1 MPAVERFIMNIKEV
15 IKKDGTTVYRSNVYL
30 GVDSIT
36 GKKVKTTITG
46 RTKKEVKAK
55 AQQAQSNFK
64 ANGSTVFKRVKV
76 TTYRELTDLWLEN
89 YQMTVKPQTLVS
101 TRQFL
106 KNHILPVF
114 GDMQL
119 DKIHIAH
126 IQSWVNKLAFKIV
139 NYGVAA
145 SINKRILQHGVSM
158 QLIPFNPAREV
169 ILPRPQKAGANR
181 IKFIDKEDLKT
192 FLDYMER
199 LAPTAYNYYY
209 DSVLYKLLLAT
220 GCRYGEAVALEWS
233 DIDFNSATI
242 SITKTYN
249 RIVKQVGTPKSKAGI
264 RTISIDNK
272 TILMLKQYRN
282 RQRQAFMEIGSPAP
296 ALVFSTTV
304 SQYPN
309 SDARTKSL
317 RYRCKEAGI
326 PQFTFHAFRHTH
338 ASLLLNAGISYK
350 ELQHRLGHATL
361 AMTMDTYSHLSK
373 EKEKEAVLYYEKALQ
388 NL

>member
-15 IKKDGTTVYRSNVYL
+15 IKKDGTKVYRSNVYL

-145 SINKRILQHGVSM
+145 SINKRILQYGVSM

-233 DIDFNSATI
+233 DIDFDSATI

-296 ALVFSTTV
+296 ALVFSTTI

-373 EKEKEAVLYYEKALQ
+373 EKEKEAVLYYEKAIQ

>member
-1 MPAVERFIMNIKEV
+1 MNIKEV
-15 IKKDGTTVYRSNVYL
+15 IKKDGTKVYRSNVYL

-64 ANGSTVFKRVKV
+64 TNGSTVFKRVEV

-126 IQSWVNKLAFKIV
+126 IQSWVNKLAFKLV

-145 SINKRILQHGVSM
+145 SINKRILQYGVSM

-233 DIDFNSATI
+233 DIDFDSATI

-296 ALVFSTTV
+296 ALVFSTTI

-373 EKEKEAVLYYEKALQ
+373 EKEKEAVLYYEKAIQ

>member
-1 MPAVERFIMNIKEV
+1 MNIKEV
-15 IKKDGTTVYRSNVYL
+15 IKKDGTKVYRSNVYL

-145 SINKRILQHGVSM
+145 SINKRILQYGVSM

-192 FLDYMER
+192 FLGYMER

-296 ALVFSTTV
+296 ALVFSTTI

-338 ASLLLNAGISYK
+338 ASLLLNAGIGYK

>member
-1 MPAVERFIMNIKEV
+1 MNIKEV
-15 IKKDGTTVYRSNVYL
+15 IKKDGTKVYRSNVYL

-64 ANGSTVFKRVKV
+64 TNGSTVFKRVEV

-126 IQSWVNKLAFKIV
+126 IQSWVNKLAFKLV

-145 SINKRILQHGVSM
+145 SINKRILQYGVSM

-233 DIDFNSATI
+233 DIDFDSATI

-296 ALVFSTTV
+296 ALVFSTTI

-338 ASLLLNAGISYK
+338 ASLLLNAGIGYK

-361 AMTMDTYSHLSK
+361 AMTMDMYSHLSK

>member
-15 IKKDGTTVYRSNVYL
+15 IKKDGTKVYRSNVYL

-145 SINKRILQHGVSM
+145 SINKRILQYGVSM

-338 ASLLLNAGISYK
+338 ASLLLNAGI
-350 ELQHRLGHATL
+350 G
-361 AMTMDTYSHLSK
+361 
-373 EKEKEAVLYYEKALQ
+373 ALCQ
-388 NL
+388 L

>member
-1 MPAVERFIMNIKEV
+1 MNIKEV
-15 IKKDGTTVYRSNVYL
+15 IKKDGTKVYRSNVYL

-145 SINKRILQHGVSM
+145 SINKRILQYGVSM

-192 FLDYMER
+192 FLGYMER

-233 DIDFNSATI
+233 DIDFDSATI

-296 ALVFSTTV
+296 ALVFSTTI

-338 ASLLLNAGISYK
+338 ASLLLNAGIGYK

>member
-15 IKKDGTTVYRSNVYL
+15 IKKDGTKVYRSNVYL

-145 SINKRILQHGVSM
+145 SINKRILQYGVSM

-233 DIDFNSATI
+233 DIDFDSATI

-296 ALVFSTTV
+296 ALVFSTTI

-338 ASLLLNAGISYK
+338 ASLLLNAGIGYK

>member
-1 MPAVERFIMNIKEV
+1 MNIKEV
-15 IKKDGTTVYRSNVYL
+15 IKKNGTKVYRSNVYL

-46 RTKKEVKAK
+46 RTKKEVKTK
-55 AQQAQSNFK
+55 AQQAQNNFK
-64 ANGSTVFKRVKV
+64 DNGSTVFKRVKV

-145 SINKRILQHGVSM
+145 SINKRILQYGVSM

-233 DIDFNSATI
+233 DIDFDNATI
-242 SITKTYN
+242 NITKTYN

-264 RTISIDNK
+264 RIISIDNK

>member
-15 IKKDGTTVYRSNVYL
+15 IKKDGTKVYRSNVYL

-89 YQMTVKPQTLVS
+89 YQMTVKSQTLVS

-145 SINKRILQHGVSM
+145 SINKRILQYGVSM

-296 ALVFSTTV
+296 ALVFSTTI

-373 EKEKEAVLYYEKALQ
+373 DKEKEAVLYYEKALQ

>member
-1 MPAVERFIMNIKEV
+1 MNIKEV
-15 IKKDGTTVYRSNVYL
+15 IKKDGTKVYRAHIYL
-30 GVDSIT
+30 GIDSIT
-36 GKKVKTTITG
+36 GKSVKRNITG
-46 RTKKEVKAK
+46 RTRKEVKAK
-55 AQQAQSNFK
+55 SQQIITEFEN
-64 ANGSTVFKRVKV
+64 NGCTVFKEANIK
-76 TTYRELTDLWLEN
+76 TYKELTNSWLDN
-89 YQMTVKPQTLVS
+89 YQMTVKPQTVVN

-145 SINKRILQHGVSM
+145 SINKRILQYGVSM

-233 DIDFNSATI
+233 DIDFDNATI
-242 SITKTYN
+242 NITKTYN

-264 RTISIDNK
+264 RIISIDNK

-282 RQRQAFMEIGSPAP
+282 RQRQAFMEIGAPAP

-317 RYRCKEAGI
+317 RHRCKEAGI

-373 EKEKEAVLYYEKALQ
+373 EKEKEAVLYYEKALE

>member
-15 IKKDGTTVYRSNVYL
+15 IKKDGTKVYRSNVYL

-76 TTYRELTDLWLEN
+76 TTYKELAALWLEN

-145 SINKRILQHGVSM
+145 SINKRILQYGVSM

-233 DIDFNSATI
+233 DIDFDSATI

-296 ALVFSTTV
+296 ALVFSTTI

-373 EKEKEAVLYYEKALQ
+373 DKEKEAVLYYEKALQ

>member
-1 MPAVERFIMNIKEV
+1 MNIKEV
-15 IKKDGTTVYRSNVYL
+15 IKKNGTKVYRSNVYL

-55 AQQAQSNFK
+55 AQQAQNDFK

-76 TTYRELTDLWLEN
+76 TTYKELAALWLEN

-145 SINKRILQHGVSM
+145 SINKRILQYGVSM

-296 ALVFSTTV
+296 ALVFSTTI

-373 EKEKEAVLYYEKALQ
+373 EKEKEAVLYYEKAIQ

>member
-15 IKKDGTTVYRSNVYL
+15 IKKDGTKVYRSNVYL

-64 ANGSTVFKRVKV
+64 TNGSTVFKRVEV

-126 IQSWVNKLAFKIV
+126 IQSWVNKLAFKLV

-145 SINKRILQHGVSM
+145 SINKRILQYGVSM

-338 ASLLLNAGISYK
+338 ASLLLNAGIGYK

>member
-1 MPAVERFIMNIKEV
+1 MNIKEV
-15 IKKDGTTVYRSNVYL
+15 IKKNGTKVYRSNVYL

-36 GKKVKTTITG
+36 GKKIKTTITG

-55 AQQAQSNFK
+55 AQQAQNDFK

-76 TTYRELTDLWLEN
+76 TTYKELAALWLEN

-126 IQSWVNKLAFKIV
+126 VQSWVNKLAFKIV

-145 SINKRILQHGVSM
+145 SINKRILQYGVSM

-296 ALVFSTTV
+296 ALVFSTTI

>member
-15 IKKDGTTVYRSNVYL
+15 IKKDGTKVYRSNVYL

-55 AQQAQSNFK
+55 VQQAQSNFK

-76 TTYRELTDLWLEN
+76 TTYKELAALWLEN

-145 SINKRILQHGVSM
+145 SINKRILQYGVSM

-296 ALVFSTTV
+296 ALVFSTTI